1 MVIHGILME
10 YFIRI
15 NMSGVLVVGLIL
27 MLSFCR
33 SLERSQWRVSGTEQE
48 YLLSKTRVKHDR
60 AWSPNG
66 SVTIMC

>member
-1 MVIHGILME
+1 MYGILMK

-15 NMSGVLVVGLIL
+15 NMSGVLVVVLVL

-33 SLERSQWRVSGTEQE
+33 SLQRESVESQWQE
-48 YLLSKTRVKHDR
+48 YLLSKTKVKHDQ

-66 SVTIMC
+66 SVSIMC